1 MMGYIDQDRPDYN
14 VRDRVLE
21 VYESF
26 EEFDYEKKND
36 EEELKKE
43 ALSKLSTREKEVL
56 GLL

>member
-1 MMGYIDQDRPDYN
+1 MGYIDQDRPDYN